1 MASTTRYWKKTSWL
15 ACLPI
20 AVLAPTLVLLLS
32 WPPPALAESEDPP
45 FIIQNAKV
53 MRVEDS
59 YQLSSVIDFD
69 LNDTVLDALH
79 NGVSLTIETQIRLY
93 RERDWMWDKRVSSI
107 DRRYRLRYF
116 ALSKLYLLTDL
127 DDDNK
132 RSYLTL
138 NAALYNL
145 GHFHTTL
152 VERHDVLSGQP
163 HYLRMRIFLDIESL
177 PAPLRPLAYL
187 SSRWRLTSKWYQWTL
202 QL

>member
-1 MASTTRYWKKTSWL
+1 MVFTSRYWKNPSRL
-15 ACLPI
+15 AML
-20 AVLAPTLVLLLS
+20 LALLLS
-32 WPPPALAESEDPP
+32 WSPPGQADPSPFVVES
-45 FIIQNAKV
+45 AKV
-53 MRVEDS
+53 MRVDDR
-59 YQLSSVIDFD
+59 YQLNSVIDFD
-69 LNDTVLDALH
+69 LNETVLDALH

-93 RERDWMWDKRVSSI
+93 RKRDWLWDKLVNSI
-107 DRRYRLRYF
+107 DLRYRLRYY
-116 ALSKLYLLTDL
+116 ALSKLYLLTNLVDGS
-127 DDDNK
+127 K
-132 RSYLTL
+132 HSYLTL

-187 SSRWRLTSKWYQWTL
+187 SSRWRLKSPWNQWPL

>member
-1 MASTTRYWKKTSWL
+1 MEWMASTTRYWKKTSWL
-15 ACLPI
+15 AA
-20 AVLAPTLVLLLS
+20 AVLALVVLWS
-32 WPPPALAESEDPP
+32 PPGLADGDETP
-45 FIIQNAKV
+45 FVIQNARV
-53 MRVEDS
+53 MRVDDA

-93 RERDWMWDKRVSSI
+93 RKRDWLWDKEVSSI
-107 DRRYRLRYF
+107 NRRYRLRYF

-127 DDDNK
+127 ADDSK
-132 RSYLTL
+132 HSYLTL
-138 NAALYNL
+138 NAALYKL

-187 SSRWRLTSKWYQWTL
+187 SSRWRLKSKWYQWTL